1 MSKYSLNHS
10 KSISHLGSNKSHS
23 LLNVKTSRVSQ
34 LIENNRTL
42 SLSPIRRRKSSGRK
56 ISDTIP
62 EPPRRACCSHFQQAC
77 YFLCENF
84 CEKIK
89 GDMLLGTKPLN
100 NAIIPTNNC
109 IESQTPFQFSEV
121 TDEEKKESVLTDPRF
136 GMFSLFKYHLHKGYL
151 NKKLQKGDVYCFNIF
166 SLFFAL
172 PILVFFSQWIMYL
185 ALIFHEKR
193 QYDGNICPGVAPI
206 EQKVMMAGISIIY
219 FVRSFFIWDSFTN
232 RTRLQKMN
240 PGGSISVIFDTYQEF
255 GFNLIV
261 YCANLWIVFVDNDLL
276 NMILNSLAM
285 EFLMNLDNEF
295 EEMYFKFLPQC
306 AIDVYDNIFV
316 TVEENNKI
324 VKEKREKYC
333 CFNCLS
339 LFTRVPFRLLVLL
352 LFLFPPFCLFMIF
365 FGSIC
370 K

>member
-1 MSKYSLNHS
+1 MSKYKLNHS
-10 KSISHLGSNKSHS
+10 NTKNHMGSSKSQSLISIKA
-23 LLNVKTSRVSQ
+23 
-34 LIENNRTL
+34 
-42 SLSPIRRRKSSGRK
+42 PISKFPIQRRKSTGRK
-56 ISDTIP
+56 ISDTIQ
-62 EPPRRACCSHFQQAC
+62 EPPRRACCSHFRQAC

-84 CEKIK
+84 CEKIQS
-89 GDMLLGTKPLN
+89 DMLLGTKPISN
-100 NAIIPTNNC
+100 TIVPVNTESQN
-109 IESQTPFQFSEV
+109 IESQYRFSEV
-121 TDEEKKESVLTDPRF
+121 TDEEKLESVLTDPRF
-136 GMFSLFKYHLHKGYL
+136 GMFSLFKYHLNKGYL

-172 PILVFFSQWIMYL
+172 PILIFLSQWIMYL
-185 ALIFHEKR
+185 ALVFNEKK
-193 QYDGNICPGVAPI
+193 QYKGNICPNSADV

-240 PGGSISVIFDTYQEF
+240 PGGSISVIVDTYQEF

-306 AIDVYDNIFV
+306 AIDIYDNVFV
-316 TVEENNKI
+316 TIEENNKI
-324 VKEKREKYC
+324 VIEKREKYC
-333 CFNCLS
+333 CFKCVS
-339 LFTRVPFRLLVLL
+339 FVTRVPFRLLIVL
-352 LFLFPPFCLFMIF
+352 LFLFPPFCFFMIF